1 MQNTIKITHLSREEK
16 LMVTEVIWVDLTH
29 EEESLES
36 PDWHKLALQE
46 TEDRLATGQE
56 HSVEWKKAK
65 IELRKRFE

>member
-1 MQNTIKITHLSREEK
+1 
-16 LMVTEVIWVDLTH
+16 MVTEVIWDDLTH